1 MTVVEF
7 KDVFVKYET
16 YTGGVLALR
25 GVTFSL
31 GESEAILIMG
41 PSGSGKTTILK
52 AILGLVQPIHGTVKV
67 FGLEPK
73 DEKRALAIRRRIGY
87 LTQEGRMINELTVWE
102 NIIFYAKGRGRSLN
116 ESLVREL
123 AEELN
128 IKTILDKHPDQLS
141 GGELKRAEL
150 LMVLSDD
157 PGLLLLDEPTSMLDA
172 ENSEAVVNV
181 LSALKGRVP
190 MIITSHDPRLQKI
203 TNKTL
208 EIIGG
213 ELKGARGGTASSSR
227 GERVPVRRD
236 ESLHRPG

>member
-1 MTVVEF
+1 MVVVEF
-7 KDVFVKYET
+7 EDVFVKYET

-31 GESEAILIMG
+31 DKSEAILIMG

-52 AILGLVQPIHGTVKV
+52 AILGLVQPMHGTVKV
-67 FGLEPK
+67 FGIEPK
-73 DEKRALAIRRRIGY
+73 DEKRALEVRRKIGY

-102 NIIFYAKGRGRSLN
+102 NIVFYAKGRGRGLDDGRI
-116 ESLVREL
+116 REL
-123 AEELN
+123 AGELN
-128 IKTILDKHPDQLS
+128 IETILDKRPGQLS

-157 PGLLLLDEPTSMLDA
+157 PDLLLLDEPTSMLDA
-172 ENSEAVVNV
+172 ENSEAVVSV

-203 TNKTL
+203 SNKTL